1 MCWSLCLTR
10 ADVRSSY
17 QCRAQMH
24 CEQELKLSSVS
35 VEWRDE
41 VAIVAI
47 RYITHYLLSC
57 TSFEKRSCW
66 IYSLLV
72 YNVHFRHLSSY
83 PKIRLSPSTFL
94 YGFQAILLLSSVLFF
109 WPKFQLQSLA
119 NYLLTKR
126 KKCSWQ
132 LHSSF
137 SAWVPHSNEF
147 LAVCKIN
154 VIVPQQLW
162 TLKSWRSLFKLCKA
176 WISETVAW
184 NHCQRLFLRIY
195 YIISFY
201 RSVWNIFCW

>member
-1 MCWSLCLTR
+1 MFAYIFSFTLVKFQVANASSSLIHAILWKISQLYLNLSGSIISLLLSDKDDGGDEFFLESGWQGKVCWSLCLTK

-24 CEQELKLSSVS
+24 CEQELKLTSVS
-35 VEWRDE
+35 IEWRNE

-72 YNVHFRHLSSY
+72 YNVHFRNLSNY

-109 WPKFQLQSLA
+109 LA
-119 NYLLTKR
+119 KISAAIFGKLSTY
-126 KKCSWQ
+126 KKKKM
-132 LHSSF
+132 F
-137 SAWVPHSNEF
+137 MA
-147 LAVCKIN
+147 I
-154 VIVPQQLW
+154 
-162 TLKSWRSLFKLCKA
+162 TL
-176 WISETVAW
+176 
-184 NHCQRLFLRIY
+184 
-195 YIISFY
+195 
-201 RSVWNIFCW
+201 